1 MKQKFLILKDED
13 KKELIIREFAEL
25 DKENFSL
32 LCEETYDNKTIESA
46 IEKGKRLLIS
56 TLSTK
61 NMYPPGLFAD
71 KIAESVMAIYSSES
85 DQSVELFFDDID
97 LVREVKEEPEILDT
111 VGEEPE
117 EIYELLEDE
126 EEDSIGEDLVEKKT
140 MGKINSSIKIADDE
154 SFDGAEDS

>member
-13 KKELIIREFAEL
+13 KNELIIREFAEL

-61 NMYPPGLFAD
+61 NMYPPGLYAD

-85 DQSVELFFDDID
+85 DQSAELFFDDID
-97 LVREVKEEPEILDT
+97 LVREVKEEPEIKNI

-117 EIYELLEDE
+117 EVYELIE
-126 EEDSIGEDLVEKKT
+126 EEDSIDEDLVEKKT

-154 SFDGAEDS
+154 SFDGTEDS

>member
-13 KKELIIREFAEL
+13 KNELIIREFAEL

-61 NMYPPGLFAD
+61 NMYPPGLYAD

-85 DQSVELFFDDID
+85 DQSAELFFDDID
-97 LVREVKEEPEILDT
+97 LVREVKEEPEIKNI

-117 EIYELLEDE
+117 EVYELIE
-126 EEDSIGEDLVEKKT
+126 EEDSIDEDLVEKKT

>member
-13 KKELIIREFAEL
+13 KNELIIREFAEL

-85 DQSVELFFDDID
+85 DQSAELFFDDID
-97 LVREVKEEPEILDT
+97 LVREVKEEPEILDIN
-111 VGEEPE
+111 GEESE
-117 EIYELLEDE
+117 EIYELIE
-126 EEDSIGEDLVEKKT
+126 EEDSVDEDLVEKKT

>member
-13 KKELIIREFAEL
+13 KNELIIREFAEL

-61 NMYPPGLFAD
+61 NMYPPGLYAD

-97 LVREVKEEPEILDT
+97 LIREVKEEPEILDII
-111 VGEEPE
+111 GEEPE
-117 EIYELLEDE
+117 EIYELLE
-126 EEDSIGEDLVEKKT
+126 EEDSVGEDLVEKKT
-140 MGKINSSIKIADDE
+140 MGKINSSIKIANDE
-154 SFDGAEDS
+154 SFDGAEES

>member
-13 KKELIIREFAEL
+13 KNELIIREFAEV

-46 IEKGKRLLIS
+46 IEKGKKLLIS
-56 TLSTK
+56 TLCTK
-61 NMYPPGLFAD
+61 NMYPPGLYAD

-97 LVREVKEEPEILDT
+97 LVREVKEEPEILDII
-111 VGEEPE
+111 GEKTE
-117 EIYELLEDE
+117 EIYELLE
-126 EEDSIGEDLVEKKT
+126 EEDSAGEDLVEKKT
-140 MGKINSSIKIADDE
+140 MGKINSSIKIANDE

>member
-13 KKELIIREFAEL
+13 KNELIIREFAEL

-61 NMYPPGLFAD
+61 NMYPPGLYAD

-85 DQSVELFFDDID
+85 DQSAELFFDDID
-97 LVREVKEEPEILDT
+97 LVREVKEEPEIKNI

-117 EIYELLEDE
+117 EIYELIE
-126 EEDSIGEDLVEKKT
+126 EEDSIDEDLVEKKT

-154 SFDGAEDS
+154 SLDGSEDS

>member
-13 KKELIIREFAEL
+13 KNELIIREFAEL

-61 NMYPPGLFAD
+61 NMYPPGLYAD

-97 LVREVKEEPEILDT
+97 LVREVKEEPEIKNI

-117 EIYELLEDE
+117 EIYELIE
-126 EEDSIGEDLVEKKT
+126 EEDSIDEDLVEKKT

>member
-56 TLSTK
+56 TLGTK

-97 LVREVKEEPEILDT
+97 LVREVKEEPEILDI

-117 EIYELLEDE
+117 EIYELLE
-126 EEDSIGEDLVEKKT
+126 EEDSVGEDLVEKKT
-140 MGKINSSIKIADDE
+140 MGKINSSIKIEDDD
-154 SFDGAEDS
+154 SFDGAEGS

>member
-13 KKELIIREFAEL
+13 KNELIIREFAEL

-97 LVREVKEEPEILDT
+97 LVKEVKEEPEIPDV

-117 EIYELLEDE
+117 EVFELLE
-126 EEDSIGEDLVEKKT
+126 EEDSIDEDLVEKKT
-140 MGKINSSIKIADDE
+140 MGKIKSSIKIADDE
-154 SFDGAEDS
+154 SFDGTEDS

>member
-13 KKELIIREFAEL
+13 KNELIIREFAEL

-32 LCEETYDNKTIESA
+32 LCEETYDNKTIKSA

-85 DQSVELFFDDID
+85 DKSVELFFDDID
-97 LVREVKEEPEILDT
+97 LVREVKEEPKILDIT
-111 VGEEPE
+111 EEEPE
-117 EIYELLEDE
+117 EGYELQEG
-126 EEDSIGEDLVEKKT
+126 EDSVDEDLVEKKK

-154 SFDGAEDS
+154 SLEGAEDS

>member
-97 LVREVKEEPEILDT
+97 LVREVKEEPEILDI

-117 EIYELLEDE
+117 EIYELLEG
-126 EEDSIGEDLVEKKT
+126 EDSIGEDLVEKKT

>member
-13 KKELIIREFAEL
+13 KNELIIREFAEL

-56 TLSTK
+56 TLGTK
-61 NMYPPGLFAD
+61 NMYPPGLYAG

-85 DQSVELFFDDID
+85 DQPVELFFDDID
-97 LVREVKEEPEILDT
+97 LVKEVKEEPKILDII
-111 VGEEPE
+111 EEESE
-117 EIYELLEDE
+117 EIYELLE
-126 EEDSIGEDLVEKKT
+126 EDSAGEDIVEKKT
-140 MGKINSSIKIADDE
+140 MGKIKSSIQIADDE
-154 SFDGAEDS
+154 SLVDAEDS

>member
-13 KKELIIREFAEL
+13 KNELIIREFAEL

-61 NMYPPGLFAD
+61 NMYPPGLYAD

-97 LVREVKEEPEILDT
+97 LVREVKEEPEILDII
-111 VGEEPE
+111 GEKTK
-117 EIYELLEDE
+117 EIYELLE
-126 EEDSIGEDLVEKKT
+126 EEDSVGENLVEKKT
-140 MGKINSSIKIADDE
+140 MGKINSSIKIANDE